1 MKEEEQVR
9 ASKKGKVW
17 RRRRTAM
24 LLDAANKLF

>member
-17 RRRRTAM
+17 RRRGTAM
-24 LLDAANKLF
+24 LPDAANKLL